1 MSNEVTAKIVKSEEG
16 SFAAGLIGFLDAAGT
31 DMSQAAG
38 NQIEVDK
45 IRAYGKNAAG
55 LIGLSKAPGGL
66 YAFKNDVTGE
76 TYRADEGYVGGF
88 IATVQKGDTYIGS
101 NYGYKDTTGKIHDWS
116 NEINIQNLKGAMAV
130 GGIVGDNQDDLIVY
144 ADNDYD
150 YITVDPIAFKTTKDK
165 AWYNQDNNHRLYAGT
180 MANVLGYLQQSL
192 KITNKKL
199 TVSEISDQ
207 MKKKDMLYQEHID
220 EQHTQETDLKYW
232 GDKNYYV
239 GWGNS
244 GNYELNG
251 SNLWA
256 DQDYN
261 WYKKY

>member
-1 MSNEVTAKIVKSEEG
+1 
-16 SFAAGLIGFLDAAGT
+16 
-31 DMSQAAG
+31 
-38 NQIEVDK
+38 
-45 IRAYGKNAAG
+45 
-55 LIGLSKAPGGL
+55 
-66 YAFKNDVTGE
+66 
-76 TYRADEGYVGGF
+76 
-88 IATVQKGDTYIGS
+88 
-101 NYGYKDTTGKIHDWS
+101 
-116 NEINIQNLKGAMAV
+116 MAV

-144 ADNDYD
+144 AGNDYD